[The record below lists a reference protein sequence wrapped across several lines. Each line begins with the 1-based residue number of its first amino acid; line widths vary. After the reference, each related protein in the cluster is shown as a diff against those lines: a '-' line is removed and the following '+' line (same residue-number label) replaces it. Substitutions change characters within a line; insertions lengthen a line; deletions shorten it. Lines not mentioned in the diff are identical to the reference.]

1 MIGGLNVVLLH
12 LVGMEA
18 VEGMLERMKLVE
30 VERKGIRVEV
40 SVMKAGSGDPQ
51 AVGKVLAEKLVSE
64 EGLK

>member
-1 MIGGLNVVLLH
+1 
-12 LVGMEA
+12 MEA
-18 VEGMLERMKLVE
+18 VEGLLERMKLVE
-30 VERKGIRVEV
+30 AERKGIRVEA

>member
-1 MIGGLNVVLLH
+1 MIGGLNIVLLH

-30 VERKGIRVEV
+30 AERKGIRVEA